1 MGNAPLEP
9 PKADPSVLEDG
20 YEWPDNLY
28 VELRDMASTAFLVY
42 TFAYLTDT
50 AREFGLKGL
59 DISDEGR
66 IGMPSRDLPRSFSPK
81 EVIEL
86 IENNLDT
93 LKSRFKKFE
102 NEDDYELTI
111 KKLKILQGECASAD

>member
-1 MGNAPLEP
+1 MGNAPSEP
-9 PKADPSVLEDG
+9 PKVDLAVLDDG
-20 YEWPDNLY
+20 YEWPENLY
-28 VELRDMASTAFLVY
+28 LELRDMASTAFLVY

-59 DISDEGR
+59 EISDEGR
-66 IGMPSRDLPRSFSPK
+66 IDAPSRDLPRSFSPK
-81 EVIEL
+81 EVIDL

-102 NEDDYELTI
+102 DDDYYELTI

>member
-1 MGNAPLEP
+1 MGNAPSEP
-9 PKADPSVLEDG
+9 PKVDLAVLDDG
-20 YEWPDNLY
+20 YEWPENLY
-28 VELRDMASTAFLVY
+28 LELRDMASTAFLVY

-102 NEDDYELTI
+102 DDDYYELTI

>member
-9 PKADPSVLEDG
+9 PKADLSVLEDG

-50 AREFGLKGL
+50 AREFGLKGME
-59 DISDEGR
+59 INDEGR
-66 IGMPSRDLPRSFSPK
+66 IGMPTRDLPRSFSPK
-81 EVIEL
+81 EVIEI

-111 KKLKILQGECASAD
+111 KKLKLLQGECASAD

>member
-1 MGNAPLEP
+1 MGNAPSEP
-9 PKADPSVLEDG
+9 PKVDLAVLDDG
-20 YEWPDNLY
+20 YEWPENLY
-28 VELRDMASTAFLVY
+28 LELRDMASTAFLVY

-59 DISDEGR
+59 EISDEGR
-66 IGMPSRDLPRSFSPK
+66 IGTPSRDLPRSFSPK
-81 EVIEL
+81 EVIDL

-102 NEDDYELTI
+102 DDDYYELTI

>member
-9 PKADPSVLEDG
+9 PKADASVLEDG